1 MTQIDTIKMAI
12 RMYMMEIWLVQPDAG
27 HKANERVE
35 EGRMWATHGGEQ
47 MEE

>member
-1 MTQIDTIKMAI
+1 
-12 RMYMMEIWLVQPDAG
+12 MMETWLVQPDAG